1 VIKVALTANTD
12 WYLYNFRLSL
22 ATYLREKGFDVTLVS
37 PTGRYAPQL
46 DEMGFRWIQWELSRR
61 STMPWKEV
69 PALFSLA
76 AIYRHEQIDLA
87 HHHTIKPVLYGSIA
101 ARLAG
106 VRSVVNSITGRG
118 YVFLSN
124 EKKAAFLRKIV
135 KPIYRFALNA
145 RSYATI
151 FENEDDKEYFIEEAL
166 IPPERTWLISGVGV
180 DPERFFPAT
189 EMDGVP
195 VVLLPGRLLWDKGVG
210 VLVEAARLLHQ
221 TIKVRVALVGEP
233 DPGNPTSIPESVINS
248 WVQEGVVEWW
258 GWKPNMN
265 EIYQASHIVVS
276 PSMYEGVPTTLLE
289 AAASGRAI
297 VATDIP
303 GCRVV
308 VANGVN
314 GLIVPPNDPEEMAN
328 ALKQLIS
335 DSGLRQRMGA
345 AGRQIVLE
353 KFTSSSVNEATLS
366 VYYSVL
372 EQNSH

>member
-1 VIKVALTANTD
+1 MIKVALTANTD

-22 ATYLREKGFDVTLVS
+22 ATYLREKGFEVLLVS
-37 PTGRYAPQL
+37 PAGRYAPQL

-69 PALFSLA
+69 LALLSLA
-76 AIYRHEQIDLA
+76 AIYRRERIDLA

-151 FENEDDKEYFIEEAL
+151 FENEGDKEYFIDEAL

-210 VLVEAARLLHQ
+210 VLVEAARKLHQ

-233 DPGNPTSIPESVINS
+233 DPGNPTSISEKTILE

-258 GWKPNMN
+258 GWQPDMS
-265 EIYQASHIVVS
+265 EIYQKAHVVVS

-289 AAASGRAI
+289 AAASGRPI

-303 GCRVV
+303 GCRAV
-308 VANGVN
+308 VADGVN
-314 GLIVPPNDPEEMAN
+314 GLIVPPNNPVALAE
-328 ALKQLIS
+328 ALKRLIS
-335 DSGLRQRMGA
+335 DAELRHRMGA
-345 AGRQIVLE
+345 AGRKIILE
-353 KFTSSSVNEATLS
+353 NFTSNYVNQATLS
-366 VYYSVL
+366 VY
-372 EQNSH
+372 NSILG